1 MNKTPAARFRE
12 IYELLVGAKIE
23 FLLVGGAAANLLG
36 SPRFTLDV
44 DIAYSRRDENIAK
57 IVSAFGTIHPYLR
70 GAPAG
75 LPFQFDAQT
84 IRNGLNF
91 TLITDLGPIDL
102 LGEVPG
108 GGTYEQLLPFS
119 EVKNVYGLALRCVT
133 LEKLIELKR
142 AAGRPRDQEL
152 IAELE
157 IIRQEQRQLK
167 KEKQA

>member
-1 MNKTPAARFRE
+1 MNKSPAARYRE
-12 IYELLVGAKIE
+12 IYELLVGAEIE
-23 FLLVGGAAANLLG
+23 FVLVGGAAANLLG
-36 SPRFTLDV
+36 SARFTLDV
-44 DIAYSRRDENIAK
+44 DIAYSRRDEKIAK
-57 IVSAFGTIHPYLR
+57 IVRTFETIHPYLR
-70 GAPAG
+70 GAPPG
-75 LPFQFDAQT
+75 LPFQFDART

-119 EVKNVYGLALRCVT
+119 EVKNVYGLALRCVK

-142 AAGRPRDQEL
+142 AAGRPKDQEL

-157 IIRQEQRQLK
+157 IIRQEQQRLK
-167 KEKQA
+167 KEK

>member
-1 MNKTPAARFRE
+1 MKELPAAKFRE
-12 IYELLVGAKIE
+12 IYELLIIADIE
-23 FLLVGGAAANLLG
+23 FFLVGGAAANLHG

-44 DIAYSRRDENIAK
+44 DIVYSRRDENIAK
-57 IVSAFGTIHPYLR
+57 IVRAFSRIHPYLR
-70 GAPAG
+70 EAPAG
-75 LPFQFDAQT
+75 LPFQFDART

-108 GGTYEQLLPFS
+108 GGIYEQLVPFS
-119 EVKNVYGLALRCVT
+119 EIKNVYGLALPCVT

-142 AAGRPRDQEL
+142 AAGRPKDQEL

-157 IIRQEQRQLK
+157 IIRQEQQHLK
-167 KEKQA
+167 KEK

>member
-1 MNKTPAARFRE
+1 MNKSPAARYRE
-12 IYELLVGAKIE
+12 VYELLVDAEIE
-23 FLLVGGAAANLLG
+23 FVLVGGAAANLLG
-36 SPRFTLDV
+36 SARFTLDV

-57 IVSAFGTIHPYLR
+57 IVRTFETIHPYLR
-70 GAPAG
+70 GAPPG
-75 LPFQFDAQT
+75 LPFQFDART

-119 EVKNVYGLALRCVT
+119 EVKNVYGLALRCVK

-142 AAGRPRDQEL
+142 AAGRPKDQEL

-157 IIRQEQRQLK
+157 IIRQEQQRLK
-167 KEKQA
+167 KEK

>member
-1 MNKTPAARFRE
+1 MKEIPAARFRE
-12 IYELLVGAKIE
+12 IYELLVGADIE

-36 SPRFTLDV
+36 SARFTLDV
-44 DIAYSRRDENIAK
+44 DVVYSRRDENVAK
-57 IVSAFGTIHPYLR
+57 IVRAFARIHPYLR
-70 GAPAG
+70 EAPAG
-75 LPFQFDAQT
+75 LPFQFDART

-108 GGTYEQLLPFS
+108 GGTYEQLVPFS
-119 EVKNVYGLALRCVT
+119 EIKNVYGLALRCVT

-142 AAGRPRDQEL
+142 AAGRPKDQEL

-157 IIRQEQRQLK
+157 IIRQEQQRLK
-167 KEKQA
+167 KEK

>member
-1 MNKTPAARFRE
+1 MKEIPAARFRE
-12 IYELLVGAKIE
+12 IYELLVGADIE

-36 SPRFTLDV
+36 SARFTLDV
-44 DIAYSRRDENIAK
+44 DIVYSRHDENIAK
-57 IVSAFGTIHPYLR
+57 IVRAFSRIHPYLR
-70 GAPAG
+70 EAPAG
-75 LPFQFDAQT
+75 LPFQFDART

-108 GGTYEQLLPFS
+108 GGTYEQF
-119 EVKNVYGLALRCVT
+119 KDVYGLALRCVR

-142 AAGRPRDQEL
+142 AAGRPKDQEL

-157 IIRQEQRQLK
+157 IIRQEQQRLK
-167 KEKQA
+167 TKK

>member
-1 MNKTPAARFRE
+1 MKESPAAKFRE
-12 IYELLVGAKIE
+12 IYELLVRADIE

-36 SPRFTLDV
+36 SARFTLDV
-44 DIAYSRRDENIAK
+44 DIVYSRREENVAK
-57 IVSAFGTIHPYLR
+57 IVRAFSGIHPYLR
-70 GAPAG
+70 EAPIG
-75 LPFQFDAQT
+75 LPFQFDAGT

-108 GGTYEQLLPFS
+108 GGAYEQLVPFS
-119 EVKNVYGLALRCVT
+119 EIKNVYGLALRCVT

-142 AAGRPRDQEL
+142 AAGRPKDQEV

-157 IIRQEQRQLK
+157 IIRQEQQRLE
-167 KEKQA
+167 KEK